1 MLVLSKAFYNLGFSR
16 EQSKTFPNNMAWLGL
31 FTLCESHL
39 VSVTTSFYTP
49 ETVFLCALATVAATL
64 GLTLYAMTTKSDFTS
79 IGNSVTGKF
88 FFIFKLLD
96 WHYSMLFSGSVWSI
110 FSSSEAQLWTFSSQL
125 HWLSFI
131 QFIC

>member
-1 MLVLSKAFYNLGFSR
+1 MLVLSKAFHNLGFSR

-49 ETVFLCALATVAATL
+49 QTVFLCALATVAATL
-64 GLTLYAMTTKSDFTS
+64 GLALYAMTTKSDFTS

-88 FFIFKLLD
+88 FF
-96 WHYSMLFSGSVWSI
+96 
-110 FSSSEAQLWTFSSQL
+110 
-125 HWLSFI
+125 
-131 QFIC
+131 

>member
-110 FSSSEAQLWTFSSQL
+110 FSSSEAQL
-125 HWLSFI
+125 
-131 QFIC
+131 